1 MPTAA
6 FSAMYAEKSGVYL
19 DKERFVNTRPVYT
32 RSVDAILHFK
42 TALNKGQE
50 M

>member
-1 MPTAA
+1 MPMAA
-6 FSAMYAEKSGVYL
+6 FSSMYAEKSGVYL

-32 RSVDAILHFK
+32 RSVDAILH
-42 TALNKGQE
+42 LNKVQE

>member
-6 FSAMYAEKSGVYL
+6 FSSMYAEKSGVYL
-19 DKERFVNTRPVYT
+19 DKERFVNPRPAYI
-32 RSVDAILHFK
+32 RSVDALLHL

>member
-6 FSAMYAEKSGVYL
+6 FSSMYAEKSGVYL

-32 RSVDAILHFK
+32 RSVDAILHL

>member
-19 DKERFVNTRPVYT
+19 DKERLAVNTRPVYT
-32 RSVDAILHFK
+32 RSVDAILHL